1 MSKSSAITSVGLAA
15 FLLICPGHAQAPASR
30 QPVPRLSFAYAK
42 EGGKDFLAVEVE
54 LAPGWHI
61 NSTKPLD
68 EFLVPTSLQAEAAGF
83 ELGEQH
89 WPKADSVHSPAAGGY
104 MSLYS
109 GKFKVRV
116 DAKRGKEKAAPGKT
130 KVTLHY
136 QSCDNATCFPPK
148 SVTVEM

>member
-1 MSKSSAITSVGLAA
+1 MHRANTITTCLA
-15 FLLICPGHAQAPASR
+15 LGLICVLSGLPASAQAPASR
-30 QPVPRLSFAYAK
+30 QPVPKLAFSH
-42 EGGKDFLAVEVE
+42 GKSGLEIEIE

-68 EFLVPTSLQAEAAGF
+68 EFLVPTSLQVEAEGF
-83 ELGEQH
+83 EPGEQH
-89 WPKADSVHSPAAGGY
+89 WPKPDSVHSPAAGGY

-109 GKFKVRV
+109 GRIPVRV
-116 DAKRGKEKAAPGKT
+116 EMKPKKAKVAPGRT

-148 SVTVEM
+148 SVTVER

>member
-1 MSKSSAITSVGLAA
+1 MNKTYAITSAGLAA
-15 FLLICPGHAQAPASR
+15 FLLTCPGHAQAPASR
-30 QPVPRLSFAYAK
+30 QPVPKLSFAYAK
-42 EGGKDFLAVEVE
+42 DGGKDFLAVEVE

-109 GKFKVRV
+109 GKFRVRI
-116 DAKRGKEKAAPGKT
+116 DAKRGKEKGPPGKT

-148 SVTVEM
+148 SVTVEK